1 MLSQTSSTST
11 AQPASPRLDPSDGQ
25 QEAVKFRVCDHCRI
39 KKTKCDMV
47 RPACGTCRSRH
58 AVCTYSRRR
67 RKPGPPKGCQK
78 WSRSFS
84 DASSTISSGIRAR
97 RGAPSLPSSLAEE
110 RGRHHEAIANSIDIV
125 DSAGWMRMDHDA
137 IAECPWRNNPV
148 GHVSPYY
155 PLGQSFPKD
164 CLGLNPEL
172 EAYLLDL
179 YFTHLQPIYPLFR
192 HPYPCLSSRKIP
204 DLSPRLKMAIYA
216 VSARFASPDVLG
228 GPASSKP
235 FAQFAMN
242 LNKGSDLTMDELK
255 ASLLLYIYEMSETM
269 RWDTV
274 AEIARITRM
283 AELYYALHFDSRSGE
298 PSKASTFDDG
308 MNLRSQE
315 RDISSGR
322 AAEEWNSVWWCI
334 YSLDTSCSAVA
345 SFSNPIT
352 DNLQAKMALPATS
365 VSEFT
370 NQSLRDQESS
380 EDGSQFIIPSAG
392 AKHWE
397 AMSMIFSKAS
407 CRNRNLYFGACS
419 LMRAVTD
426 LRSLMIRSRGRDI
439 EKRLHELESDC
450 TATSFALPPWFFNA
464 TRNLGVVETDEEHQ
478 RRLDVLLVW
487 SGANVLLSICATK
500 ISTQSACSE
509 LQVLWFTILS
519 KANETVRIIQN
530 WKPGYFKA
538 IDPMCSY
545 LILLSAS
552 VLAFDGELGAT
563 NASTPSQSKSSE
575 HLDLLQLFLDQMG
588 INWPVACRLANTLKL
603 LRAKLSRQKPV
614 HEDALNYLIHLTSP
628 LNGTL
633 MCPDK
638 NGVDRQSP
646 LAEDASS
653 FRFPVVSASA
663 VPGDSTTNSN
673 GESSDNVDYQLQN
686 YQWLDEF
693 DLASLDD
700 VTAGMDPQICL
711 EQF

>member
-25 QEAVKFRVCDHCRI
+25 QEAVKFRV
-39 KKTKCDMV
+39 TWSA
-47 RPACGTCRSRH
+47 RPVEPAGPAMPFAPTAGEEENLVFLDTLR
-58 AVCTYSRRR
+58 
-67 RKPGPPKGCQK
+67 PPKGCQK

-172 EAYLLDL
+172 EAYLCVAQILSQL
-179 YFTHLQPIYPLFR
+179 KRSRVPIYPLFR

-345 SFSNPIT
+345 
-352 DNLQAKMALPATS
+352 
-365 VSEFT
+365 
-370 NQSLRDQESS
+370 
-380 EDGSQFIIPSAG
+380 
-392 AKHWE
+392 
-397 AMSMIFSKAS
+397 
-407 CRNRNLYFGACS
+407 
-419 LMRAVTD
+419 
-426 LRSLMIRSRGRDI
+426 
-439 EKRLHELESDC
+439 
-450 TATSFALPPWFFNA
+450 
-464 TRNLGVVETDEEHQ
+464 
-478 RRLDVLLVW
+478 
-487 SGANVLLSICATK
+487 
-500 ISTQSACSE
+500 
-509 LQVLWFTILS
+509 
-519 KANETVRIIQN
+519 
-530 WKPGYFKA
+530 
-538 IDPMCSY
+538 
-545 LILLSAS
+545 
-552 VLAFDGELGAT
+552 
-563 NASTPSQSKSSE
+563 
-575 HLDLLQLFLDQMG
+575 
-588 INWPVACRLANTLKL
+588 
-603 LRAKLSRQKPV
+603 
-614 HEDALNYLIHLTSP
+614 
-628 LNGTL
+628 
-633 MCPDK
+633 
-638 NGVDRQSP
+638 
-646 LAEDASS
+646 
-653 FRFPVVSASA
+653 
-663 VPGDSTTNSN
+663 
-673 GESSDNVDYQLQN
+673 
-686 YQWLDEF
+686 
-693 DLASLDD
+693 
-700 VTAGMDPQICL
+700 
-711 EQF
+711 

>member
-1 MLSQTSSTST
+1 MLSQTSSTPS
-11 AQPASPRLDPSDGQ
+11 AQPASPRLDPTDGQ
-25 QEAVKFRVCDHCRI
+25 QEAVKFRV
-39 KKTKCDMV
+39 TWSA
-47 RPACGTCRSRH
+47 RPVEAAGPAMPFAPTAGEEENLVFLDTLR
-58 AVCTYSRRR
+58 
-67 RKPGPPKGCQK
+67 PPKGCQK
-78 WSRSFS
+78 VSRSFS
-84 DASSTISSGIRAR
+84 DASSTVSSGIRAR
-97 RGAPSLPSSLAEE
+97 RGAPSLSSSLAEE
-110 RGRHHEAIANSIDIV
+110 RGRHDEAIPNSIDTA
-125 DSAGWMRMDHDA
+125 DSAGWMLMDHDA
-137 IAECPWRNNPV
+137 VAEWPWRDNPV
-148 GHVSPYY
+148 GDVSPYY
-155 PLGQSFPKD
+155 PLGQSFPRD
-164 CLGLNPEL
+164 CLGLSPEL
-172 EAYLLDL
+172 EAYLCVAQILSQL
-179 YFTHLQPIYPLFR
+179 KRSRVPIYPLFR

-228 GPASSKP
+228 GPASSKL
-235 FAQFAMN
+235 FAQLAMN

-255 ASLLLYIYEMSETM
+255 ASVLLYVYEMTETL

-283 AELYYALHFDSRSGE
+283 AELYYALHFDSRPGE

-308 MNLRSQE
+308 MHLRSQE
-315 RDISSGR
+315 RDISSSH

-352 DNLQAKMALPATS
+352 DNLQAKMTLPAMS

-370 NQSLRDQESS
+370 NPSLCDQESS
-380 EDGSQFIIPSAG
+380 EDGSQFIMLSAG

-397 AMSMIFSKAS
+397 TMSMIFSKAS

-439 EKRLHELESDC
+439 QKRLHELESDC

-464 TRNLGVVETDEEHQ
+464 TRNLGIAETDEEHQ

-487 SGANVLLSICATK
+487 SGANILLSICAAK
-500 ISTQSACSE
+500 ISTQSACLE
-509 LQVLWFTILS
+509 LQVLWLTISS
-519 KANETVRIIQN
+519 KANEMVRIIQN

-545 LILLSAS
+545 LILLAAS
-552 VLAFDGELGAT
+552 VLAFDGELAAT
-563 NASTPSQSKSSE
+563 NASTPSQSSE

-603 LRAKLSRQKPV
+603 LRAKLSRRKPV

-638 NGVDRQSP
+638 NGVDTQSP
-646 LAEDASS
+646 LAEEASS
-653 FRFPVVSASA
+653 FRFPA
-663 VPGDSTTNSN
+663 VNALAIPGDSATHSN
-673 GESSDNVDYQLQN
+673 GELSDNVDPQLQN
-686 YQWLDEF
+686 YQWLDDF

-711 EQF
+711 QQF

>member
-1 MLSQTSSTST
+1 MLSQTPSTSS
-11 AQPASPRLDPSDGQ
+11 AQPALPRLGPTDGQ
-25 QEAVKFRVCDHCRI
+25 QEAVKFRV
-39 KKTKCDMV
+39 TWSA
-47 RPACGTCRSRH
+47 RPVEAAGPAMPFAPTADEGKNLVFADTLR
-58 AVCTYSRRR
+58 
-67 RKPGPPKGCQK
+67 PPKGCQR

-84 DASSTISSGIRAR
+84 DTNSTISSGIQAR
-97 RGAPSLPSSLAEE
+97 RGAPSLLSSLAEE
-110 RGRHHEAIANSIDIV
+110 RGRHHEAIANSIDTA
-125 DSAGWMRMDHDA
+125 DSAGWMLMDHDA
-137 IAECPWRNNPV
+137 VAEWPWRDNPV
-148 GHVSPYY
+148 GDVSPYY
-155 PLGQSFPKD
+155 PLGQPFPKD
-164 CLGLNPEL
+164 CLGLSPEL

-192 HPYPCLSSRKIP
+192 RPYACLSSRKIP

-242 LNKGSDLTMDELK
+242 LNQGSDLTMDELK
-255 ASLLLYIYEMSETM
+255 ASLLLYVYEMSETV

-283 AELYYALHFDSRSGE
+283 AELYYALHFDSRPGE

-308 MNLRSQE
+308 MSLRSQE
-315 RDISSGR
+315 REISSGL

-370 NQSLRDQESS
+370 NPSLCDQESS
-380 EDGSQFIIPSAG
+380 EDGSQFMIPSAG

-397 AMSMIFSKAS
+397 TMSMIFSKAS
-407 CRNRNLYFGACS
+407 CRNRNLYFGTCS

-426 LRSLMIRSRGRDI
+426 LRSLMIRSGGRDI
-439 EKRLHELESDC
+439 QKRLHELESDC

-464 TRNLGVVETDEEHQ
+464 TRNFGVAETDEEHQ

-487 SGANVLLSICATK
+487 SGANVLLSICAAK

-509 LQVLWFTILS
+509 LQVSWLTILS
-519 KANETVRIIQN
+519 KAKETVRIIQN

-552 VLAFDGELGAT
+552 VLAFDGELGST
-563 NASTPSQSKSSE
+563 NTSTTSQSSE
-575 HLDLLQLFLDQMG
+575 HLDLLQLFLNQMG

-614 HEDALNYLIHLTSP
+614 HEDAINYLIDLTSP

-633 MCPDK
+633 ICPDK
-638 NGVDRQSP
+638 NGVDKQSP
-646 LAEDASS
+646 LAEEASS
-653 FRFPVVSASA
+653 FLFPAFTASA
-663 VPGDSTTNSN
+663 APEDLTAHSN
-673 GESSDNVDYQLQN
+673 GRSPNNVDYQLQN

-693 DLASLDD
+693 DLARLDD
-700 VTAGMDPQICL
+700 VTAGMDPQICF